1 MDVES
6 QMRILGKPVR
16 PFQSVHKLLAKLQDR
31 WGIEQPLP
39 SILGVGEELD
49 QIKLVLPDAREDRA
63 RKSKTTRPL
72 L

>member
-16 PFQSVHKLLAKLQDR
+16 PFQSVHKLLAKLQDPR
-31 WGIEQPLP
+31 GSGQPLP
-39 SILGVGEELD
+39 SILGVGEERG
-49 QIKLVLPDAREDRA
+49 QTKLILPEAREDRA
-63 RKSKTTRPL
+63 RRSKTTRSL